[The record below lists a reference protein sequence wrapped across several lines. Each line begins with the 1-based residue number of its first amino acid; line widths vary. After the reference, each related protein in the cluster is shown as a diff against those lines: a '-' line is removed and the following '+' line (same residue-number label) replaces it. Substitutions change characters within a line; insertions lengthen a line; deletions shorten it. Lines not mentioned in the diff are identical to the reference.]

1 MGPKGPG
8 LLVVHVF
15 KLLNSDNHR
24 HAQSERMT
32 DRMTERQYICLC
44 DAMESHCADCNGQRR
59 PSSVF
64 FLILISMLAFCT
76 LYVTHGWANLLVLEV
91 RPSF

>member
-24 HAQSERMT
+24 RTQSERMT
-32 DRMTERQYICLC
+32 DRMTEKGNIFVCVMRWNPTVQIVT
-44 DAMESHCADCNGQRR
+44 DKDD
-59 PSSVF
+59 
-64 FLILISMLAFCT
+64 LA
-76 LYVTHGWANLLVLEV
+76 LY
-91 RPSF
+91 SF